1 MKRLIFA
8 VGILCAVVARA
19 ADAVWVEPAREGND
33 EIVFTGAFETA
44 DAAGTQLRI
53 TGATCYRIE
62 VNGKFAGFGPAR
74 GPLGYDREETWPLK
88 GVARAGANT
97 IAIRVASY
105 RDNCY
110 SFVNQPPCLRAEVV
124 DADGRIL
131 CATGRDFT
139 AKRTNRNCS
148 AKKFTLQRP
157 MREERTLGADE
168 TEASVRVVPVAAR
181 PNLPRRVPLPAFEV
195 EGMKAEGRDG
205 LFSLARNETGFI
217 GAKIV
222 CETPATVRLTFDEM
236 LVNGDVN
243 PKRFYQGGDVVWH
256 FAKAG
261 TYDVETFDP
270 YTLKYAKFETT
281 AGAAK
286 ITDAFL
292 RRYEN
297 PMLGCKPRTTGDAE
311 LDRIR
316 EAAVA
321 SFAQNTVDVMTD
333 CPSRERAGW
342 LCDSLFTAR
351 AAHHLLGSLDLETL
365 FLENYARAIGFPEL
379 PEGMVPMCYP
389 SDVVVNGKGSF
400 IPNWAMFLVLEAEEY
415 MERGGER
422 EIVDALKPR
431 VEGII
436 AFLSR
441 YENEDG
447 LLENLPGWIFVEWS
461 QANKLVDGV
470 NYPSNMLWA
479 EALAAAGRLCG
490 RADWIEKAAKVR
502 ETVRDQSFDGEF
514 FRDHAVRA
522 EDSSLEVR
530 PDRTETCQYYAFYFG
545 VADFTRDAAL
555 WERLVKRDFGN
566 LAKSNAFIGNLMR
579 MELLMR
585 DGRRDQMRD
594 EIKRYY
600 LKMADAT
607 GTLWE
612 HDSTRASCCHAF
624 SSFLTVLL
632 DGDESDDL
640 AADTARVKAH
650 ICKDLRGMFREPS
663 GNALKFPYLT
673 PGSAKYAAVLWD
685 WDSWLSDIAL
695 RQILSD
701 AGTAADRADAVRH
714 ERGCILNYLAYT
726 DETDGFMPIVISSTS
741 DPSRLKPSD
750 WQTTNMHKPCLAQHA
765 AFLVREADGDAEW
778 LRDSFARL
786 EAFIANYRERRRH
799 AETGLYIWQ
808 DDLAIGVDNDPSTF
822 FRPKNSS
829 ASIFLNSMM
838 YKELRAMAYLA
849 ERLGKGDRAALYAR
863 EAATLGEAVRTWCWD
878 EKDAMFYSCDVNL
891 LPFSEKPREIFG
903 GSMVLHKGA
912 PRDWSCLV
920 QRIGCWSGWMALWA
934 GIATPEQA
942 RKMVA
947 ANLTDGW
954 EFLSPYGI
962 RTLSKKEKMY
972 NVRGTNNPSNWLG
985 PVWGVSCYM
994 TWRGLADYGFDEE
1007 ARKVAEATLR
1017 LYGEDLAAN
1026 GALHEYYDPD
1036 TGKGIINKG
1045 FQNWNYLALNMI
1057 AWLEGRREI
1066 REF

>member
-632 DGDESDDL
+632 DGDD
-640 AADTARVKAH
+640 
-650 ICKDLRGMFREPS
+650 
-663 GNALKFPYLT
+663 
-673 PGSAKYAAVLWD
+673 
-685 WDSWLSDIAL
+685 
-695 RQILSD
+695 
-701 AGTAADRADAVRH
+701 
-714 ERGCILNYLAYT
+714 GC
-726 DETDGFMPIVISSTS
+726 
-741 DPSRLKPSD
+741 
-750 WQTTNMHKPCLAQHA
+750 
-765 AFLVREADGDAEW
+765 
-778 LRDSFARL
+778 
-786 EAFIANYRERRRH
+786 
-799 AETGLYIWQ
+799 
-808 DDLAIGVDNDPSTF
+808 
-822 FRPKNSS
+822 
-829 ASIFLNSMM
+829 
-838 YKELRAMAYLA
+838 
-849 ERLGKGDRAALYAR
+849 
-863 EAATLGEAVRTWCWD
+863 
-878 EKDAMFYSCDVNL
+878 
-891 LPFSEKPREIFG
+891 
-903 GSMVLHKGA
+903 
-912 PRDWSCLV
+912 
-920 QRIGCWSGWMALWA
+920 
-934 GIATPEQA
+934 
-942 RKMVA
+942 
-947 ANLTDGW
+947 
-954 EFLSPYGI
+954 
-962 RTLSKKEKMY
+962 
-972 NVRGTNNPSNWLG
+972 
-985 PVWGVSCYM
+985 
-994 TWRGLADYGFDEE
+994 
-1007 ARKVAEATLR
+1007 
-1017 LYGEDLAAN
+1017 
-1026 GALHEYYDPD
+1026 
-1036 TGKGIINKG
+1036 
-1045 FQNWNYLALNMI
+1045 
-1057 AWLEGRREI
+1057 REI